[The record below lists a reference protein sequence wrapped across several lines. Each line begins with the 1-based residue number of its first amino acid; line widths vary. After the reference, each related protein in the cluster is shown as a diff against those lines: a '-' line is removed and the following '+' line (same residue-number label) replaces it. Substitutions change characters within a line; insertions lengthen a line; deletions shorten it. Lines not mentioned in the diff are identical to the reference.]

1 MVYKT
6 NEIKVMQK
14 FIAVFVVFFFI
25 SCVAQDFPSV
35 SAEESYKM
43 RTDKDS
49 IVFVDVRTE
58 GEFNGPLG
66 HIEDAIL
73 LPLHRLEE
81 DISTL
86 DDYKNYEVIVYC
98 RSGNR
103 SQGATRFLR
112 KNGFDAKNMLGGIKV
127 WNKIKDKN

>member
-1 MVYKT
+1 MKK
-6 NEIKVMQK
+6 I
-14 FIAVFVVFFFI
+14 IVVFLVIFFA

-35 SAEESYKM
+35 SAEDAYKM
-43 RTDKDS
+43 KVEMDS

-66 HIEDAIL
+66 HIDDAIL
-73 LPLHRLEE
+73 IPLDKLEE
-81 DISTL
+81 DINKL
-86 DDYKNYEVIVYC
+86 DKYKDYEVIVYC

-112 KNGFDAKNMLGGIKV
+112 KNGFDAQNMLGGIKV
-127 WNKIKDKN
+127 WNKIKEKAKS